1 MPAVLRAALAP
12 SAAPVDDEKDR
23 ARYAATLMEMWG
35 VRAMR
40 PRFLGCHPNSLGAEH
55 LPALRANPHVV
66 SLKTD
71 GVRQMLLLTTRADG
85 APVALMIDR
94 ALAMREVRVWGPV
107 EYFEGS
113 LFDGELVW
121 RGDAVVSDG
130 ASAPPMDYLVFDALC
145 LRGKRRMHQ
154 RYSQRMQ
161 AVHASL
167 GGPAALDEDLD
178 AVAARALAED
188 ALISVQRAPHALH
201 LLPKPCAPAARAREV
216 WAARDATPYRCDGLL
231 FSRTDARVER
241 GTSNAMLKWKP
252 VWSVD
257 LLTRRGEAGEL
268 SLHAVDPGTG
278 GLARVPGVVEPNE
291 VLAALPDAGAIVEY
305 HVLCGRGGAAAAPQA
320 RLVPARV
327 RGDKDAPNALRTV
340 RSTMELAAGGV
351 GEAALLRAVGC

>member
-12 SAAPVDDEKDR
+12 SAALVDDEDDR
-23 ARYAATLMEMWG
+23 ARYAETLMEMWG
-35 VRAMR
+35 ARAMR

-85 APVALMIDR
+85 SPVAVMVDR
-94 ALAMREVRVWGPV
+94 ALAMREVRVWGPAD
-107 EYFEGS
+107 YFQGS

-121 RGDAVVSDG
+121 RGDAVVDDRRTST
-130 ASAPPMDYLVFDALC
+130 PPMDYLVFDVLC
-145 LRGKRRMHQ
+145 LRGTRRMHQ

-167 GGPAALDEDLD
+167 GAPAAADEDLD

-201 LLPKPCAPAARAREV
+201 LLPKACAPAAKAREV
-216 WAARDATPYRCDGLL
+216 WAARDASPYRCDGLL
-231 FSRTDARVER
+231 FSRADARVER
-241 GTSNAMLKWKP
+241 GMSNAMLKWKP

-257 LLTRRGEAGEL
+257 LRTRRGSDGEL
-268 SLHAVDPGTG
+268 ALHAVDARTG
-278 GLARVPGVVEPNE
+278 GLARVPGAVEPNE
-291 VLAALPDAGAIVEY
+291 VLAALPEAGAIVEY
-305 HVLCGRGGAAAAPQA
+305 HVSCEKGGAP

-327 RGDKDAPNALRTV
+327 RRDKDAPNALRTV
-340 RSTMELAAGGV
+340 RSTFELAAAGV
-351 GEAALLRAVGC
+351 SEAALLRAVGA